1 MAGKEASMKKRIVCA
16 ISALLYTLAITPVQA
31 QDACG
36 GALTDLNSETHDYRP
51 LIIYGDSRDYLYF
64 TSARDSLDKG
74 RGVKKVREAKMY
86 VAERDASAR
95 KRGSV
100 TPITSGWSEPR
111 RVVMN
116 DKLVNAYTQ
125 GALTYNERT
134 NLVVF
139 AAERPLER
147 TSSTSYNMDLWV
159 ATLESADKLAEVDPS
174 KASPL
179 VNVNRLESWESQ
191 PAFHPEGNVLFFVSN
206 RDVKDS
212 NDLNIFYT
220 VRGQDGTWGSAT
232 LLREITT
239 RGREMSPFV
248 SADGRHLYFSSDW
261 NYDRAMSGSNGRDIW
276 RVEIRVEAGEEG
288 ADVVRV
294 IGAPQNLD
302 VVLQS
307 SRLVAGQDR
316 CLDKVN
322 SPANDEFP
330 FLTPDGKY
338 LLFTSDRDGGKGQR
352 DNYAYGLPQPR
363 ICMRVEIEEQVFD
376 QHGLLLRSGA
386 VMRDVEVDDMQLGRT
401 ERLRS
406 GGPEL
411 CVDPNQEYVV
421 RYNAPGSD
429 CGVTSTVDVPERRIR
444 TGSSDSTIVVRY
456 VVRTSCP
463 PPPPAADLSDA
474 SAGVPYYITGYW
486 MPNTSK
492 NLEAFRNE
500 WRNDRSALKWVNPG
514 ESDPDK
520 RQSKFVDPYDLRAG
534 DDFTVEQTLVKMR
547 ANDDD
552 FGLYQSS
559 ASRVE
564 QFLDEKVYRGIEQ
577 AIAAMGDSCCATR
590 ALKITVHGFTD
601 ACGLKPGTYEGPD
614 VEVGTAVPPMFG
626 IDPVAVPGGKRLV
639 IRGGH
644 DMRRGTVSAPD
655 GSAVA
660 LADGGQSGNVALSML
675 RAAGMAQTI
684 RISMEHRSERFR
696 KMMDDGRIVF
706 ETMGYGVFDR
716 AGVGGGSGKG
726 SSKPCGAT
734 STLALDIDG
743 ANGPRK
749 AERCNV
755 PEHRRIMVYFSY
767 VDSVAVAAGH
777 TLDVCGQPEAG
788 YVRRVQG
795 AQKKYED
802 YIAERRRMQDAQDNA
817 PKASKPELAV
827 DVPAPIVPGTENSY
841 VVEYVVCNSEADAD
855 AARALMAALGVAV
868 VEKQQTDGERLTW
881 RFVSTEFADKDA
893 AMMSYNSVTQRFA
906 SLRKALSTSKV
917 RRAK

>member
-1 MAGKEASMKKRIVCA
+1 
-16 ISALLYTLAITPVQA
+16 
-31 QDACG
+31 
-36 GALTDLNSETHDYRP
+36 
-51 LIIYGDSRDYLYF
+51 
-64 TSARDSLDKG
+64 
-74 RGVKKVREAKMY
+74 
-86 VAERDASAR
+86 
-95 KRGSV
+95 
-100 TPITSGWSEPR
+100 
-111 RVVMN
+111 
-116 DKLVNAYTQ
+116 
-125 GALTYNERT
+125 
-134 NLVVF
+134 
-139 AAERPLER
+139 
-147 TSSTSYNMDLWV
+147 
-159 ATLESADKLAEVDPS
+159 
-174 KASPL
+174 
-179 VNVNRLESWESQ
+179 
-191 PAFHPEGNVLFFVSN
+191 
-206 RDVKDS
+206 
-212 NDLNIFYT
+212 
-220 VRGQDGTWGSAT
+220 
-232 LLREITT
+232 
-239 RGREMSPFV
+239 
-248 SADGRHLYFSSDW
+248 
-261 NYDRAMSGSNGRDIW
+261 
-276 RVEIRVEAGEEG
+276 
-288 ADVVRV
+288 
-294 IGAPQNLD
+294 
-302 VVLQS
+302 
-307 SRLVAGQDR
+307 
-316 CLDKVN
+316 
-322 SPANDEFP
+322 
-330 FLTPDGKY
+330 
-338 LLFTSDRDGGKGQR
+338 
-352 DNYAYGLPQPR
+352 
-363 ICMRVEIEEQVFD
+363 
-376 QHGLLLRSGA
+376 
-386 VMRDVEVDDMQLGRT
+386 
-401 ERLRS
+401 
-406 GGPEL
+406 
-411 CVDPNQEYVV
+411 
-421 RYNAPGSD
+421 
-429 CGVTSTVDVPERRIR
+429 
-444 TGSSDSTIVVRY
+444 
-456 VVRTSCP
+456 
-463 PPPPAADLSDA
+463 
-474 SAGVPYYITGYW
+474 
-486 MPNTSK
+486 
-492 NLEAFRNE
+492 
-500 WRNDRSALKWVNPG
+500 
-514 ESDPDK
+514 
-520 RQSKFVDPYDLRAG
+520 
-534 DDFTVEQTLVKMR
+534 
-547 ANDDD
+547 
-552 FGLYQSS
+552 
-559 ASRVE
+559 
-564 QFLDEKVYRGIEQ
+564 
-577 AIAAMGDSCCATR
+577 MGDSCCATR

-684 RISMEHRSERFR
+684 RISMEQRSERFR

>member
-1 MAGKEASMKKRIVCA
+1 MMNTRMYAVAVLSLLMCA
-16 ISALLYTLAITPVQA
+16 TSVVA
-31 QDACG
+31 QDGCG
-36 GALTDLNSETHDYRP
+36 GPLTDLNSETHDYRP

-74 RGVKKVREAKMY
+74 RGVKKIREAKMY
-86 VAERDASAR
+86 VSERDASAR
-95 KRGSV
+95 KRGTL

-125 GALTYNERT
+125 GALTFNERT

-147 TSSTSYNMDLWV
+147 TSSTSYNMDLWM

-212 NDLNIFYT
+212 HDLNIYYS
-220 VRGQDGTWGSAT
+220 VRAQDGTWGQAT
-232 LLREITT
+232 LLREIATG
-239 RGREMSPFV
+239 GREMSPFV
-248 SADGRHLYFSSDW
+248 SSDGRYLYFASDW
-261 NYDRAMSGSNGRDIW
+261 NYDKSMPGSNGRDIW
-276 RVEIRVEAGEEG
+276 RVDIRVEAGEEG

-294 IGAPQNLD
+294 VGAPQHLD
-302 VVLQS
+302 AVLQQ
-307 SRLVAGQDR
+307 SRLIAGQDR
-316 CLDKVN
+316 CLETVN
-322 SPANDEFP
+322 SSSNDEFP

-363 ICMRVEIEEQVFD
+363 ICVRAEIEEQVFD
-376 QHGLLLRSGA
+376 QHGLLLRSGQ
-386 VMRDVEVDDMQLGRT
+386 VVRDIEVDDKSLGRT
-401 ERLRS
+401 ERLPS

-411 CVDPNQEYVV
+411 CLDPNQEYVV
-421 RYNAPGSD
+421 RYNAPGSN
-429 CGVTSTVDVPERRIR
+429 CGITSTVDVPERRIR

-492 NLEAFRNE
+492 NLEAFRND
-500 WRNDRSALKWVNPG
+500 WRNERSTLKWVNPD

-520 RQSKFVDPYDLRAG
+520 RQSKFVDPYDLRVG
-534 DDFTVEQTLVKMR
+534 DDFTPDQTLAKMR
-547 ANDDD
+547 ANDAD
-552 FGLYQSS
+552 FGVYQSS
-559 ASRVE
+559 AVQVE
-564 QFLDEKVYRGIEQ
+564 RFLDEKVFRGIEQ
-577 AIAAMGDSCCATR
+577 ALASMGDSCCATR

-601 ACGLKPGTYEGPD
+601 ACGLKAGTYEGPD
-614 VEVGTAVPPMFG
+614 VEVGTGIPSMFG
-626 IDPVAVPGGKRLV
+626 VDPSSVPGARRFV
-639 IRGGH
+639 IRKGH
-644 DMRRGTVSAPD
+644 DMRRGVVSTPD
-655 GSAVA
+655 GGTVA

-675 RAAGMAQTI
+675 RAAGMAQTV
-684 RISMEHRSERFR
+684 RQAMEQRSERFR
-696 KMMDDGRIVF
+696 RMIEDGRIVF
-706 ETMGYGVFDR
+706 ETMGYGVYDR
-716 AGVGGGSGKG
+716 AGVGGGIGNESN
-726 SSKPCGAT
+726 KPCGAT
-734 STLALDIDG
+734 STLALDVDG

-767 VDSVAVAAGH
+767 VDSVSVAAGH
-777 TLDVCGQPEAG
+777 TLDVCGQPDG
-788 YVRRVQG
+788 NYVRRVQG
-795 AQKKYED
+795 AQKKYEEQ
-802 YIAERRRMQDAQDNA
+802 IAERRRIQDGQNRE
-817 PKASKPELAV
+817 PKAPKPELAV
-827 DVPAPIVPGTENSY
+827 DVPTPIVPGTENTY
-841 VVEYVVCNSEADAD
+841 VVEYVVCNSESDAE
-855 AARALMAALGVAV
+855 ATRALLAAMGVAV

-881 RFVSTEFADKDA
+881 RFVSTEFADKEA
-893 AMMSYNSVTQRFA
+893 AMTSFTSVTQRFA